1 MKKPV
6 LLSVVFALLL
16 SLAFPAHA
24 VTQGSGTLI
33 TAGCSLPE
41 ILVTVPNS
49 GQIFL
54 NPYQIPIEI
63 DGTMSSQQIVFAP
76 VAMENKSEVPLAV
89 TMTVVGNVNPESTLR
104 LLSYSTRE
112 VDTNR
117 KYAFLYCELHAA
129 SSMDAVVWDSKYN
142 EDTHAPVL
150 DGREV
155 TRRNVITLSQA
166 DQQDHFGVFRLTG
179 DCTPNPIDPWSE
191 DIDTID
197 VKIAFS
203 FKPLEREMP

>member
-49 GQIFL
+49 DQIFL

-76 VAMENKSEVPLAV
+76 VAVENKSEVPLAV

-117 KYAFLYCELHAA
+117 KYVFLYCELHAA

-142 EDTHAPVL
+142 EDIHAPVL

-166 DQQDHFGVFRLTG
+166 DQQNHFGVFRLTG

-203 FKPLEREMP
+203 FKPLERVTP